1 MSMMPDPLGISEM
14 YEMLFGGDTSSII
27 SMMPDPLGLKEMFG
41 GDSSSIMSMMP
52 DPLGISEMLFGG
64 DSETG
69 DSGGVITK
77 IGDLVK
83 NDPKQLTTNISE
95 MFGLGEGSTE
105 MVGSAV
111 DTVSNFFSDDDE
123 ISKNAPAE
131 LTSKIS
137 KMFGLGEGSTEMLGG
152 FISNL
157 FPGDMVSPN
166 LESDKPVSALRDAQ
180 IANNQLSDMDKQ
192 SGTDAVV
199 SAINTSAVNNTSSN
213 NTTIVNNNNR
223 GIDDLI
229 RSMAYSPAY

>member
-1 MSMMPDPLGISEM
+1 MSMMPDPLGLKEM
-14 YEMLFGGDTSSII
+14 FGGDTSSII
-27 SMMPDPLGLKEMFG
+27 SMMPDPLGISEMFG

-52 DPLGISEMLFGG
+52 DPLGLKEMFGG

-123 ISKNAPAE
+123 ISKNAPVE

-166 LESDKPVSALRDAQ
+166 LESDKPVSTLRDAQ